1 MGDTIHSRMHGTR
14 ASPART
20 GLIAALDVG
29 SSKVACIIGRAESGG
44 LRVLGAA
51 LHESRGIRAGSVTA
65 LELAE
70 ESIRE
75 AVDAAERHADHR
87 IQDVI
92 ISVQCGQPKSLV
104 ARAEHEI
111 GGALVNDAHLRDLLS
126 EGKRA
131 CREEGYETIQAS
143 PISYAV
149 DQSRG
154 VRDPRGMF
162 CDRLGVNVHAVAVKA
177 GPLQNLRLAVE
188 NCHLSVT
195 RQIFAPYASG
205 LAVLTA
211 DELSLGSILLDMG
224 AGVTSIA
231 VFLDDALVHVD
242 AVPLG
247 GASVTSDIARVLS
260 TPLSA
265 AERMKSLYGSAFGEI
280 EAGAD
285 LIDAPLMG
293 EELGDDCRRVRRSHL
308 TKIIQS
314 RMEEI
319 LAGVDERLRRS
330 GFDVAVG
337 RRMVLT
343 GGGCQLAG
351 TRELAARML
360 NKQVRIA
367 RPQTFPGLAA
377 AVAGPAYATV
387 VGLLIAGANTA
398 PEELAPEAETEMR
411 SPRRGLARLFGGQWF
426 G

>member
-1 MGDTIHSRMHGTR
+1 MGETFHTR
-14 ASPART
+14 VNGARANAART
-20 GLIAALDVG
+20 GIIAALDVG
-29 SSKVACIIGRAESGG
+29 SAKIACIIGRAESGG

-51 LHESRGIRAGSVTA
+51 LHESRGIKSGSVTS

-75 AVDAAERHADHR
+75 AVDAAEKHADTR
-87 IQDVI
+87 IEDVI
-92 ISVQCGQPKSLV
+92 LSVQCGQPKSLV

-111 GGALVNDAHLRDLLS
+111 NGALVNNNHLRELLS
-126 EGKRA
+126 DAKRA
-131 CREEGYETIQAS
+131 CHEDGFETIQAA
-143 PISYAV
+143 PTSYTV

-162 CDRLGVNVHAVAVKA
+162 CDKLGVMVHAVAVKA
-177 GPLQNLRLAVE
+177 GPLQNLKLAVE
-188 NCHLSVT
+188 NCHLNVS
-195 RQIFAPYASG
+195 RQIFAPYASALATLTPDEMALG
-205 LAVLTA
+205 AVL
-211 DELSLGSILLDMG
+211 LDLG

-231 VFLDDALVHVD
+231 VFMEGELVHVD

-247 GASVTSDIARVLS
+247 AANVTSDIARCLS
-260 TPLSA
+260 TPLNA
-265 AERMKSLYGSAFGEI
+265 AERMKSLYGSAMGEI
-280 EAGAD
+280 EGGAD

-293 EELGDDCRRVRRSHL
+293 EEFEDDCRRVRRSQL
-308 TKIIQS
+308 TKIIQA

-319 LAGVDERLRRS
+319 LAAVQERLLRS
-330 GFDVAVG
+330 GYDVAVG

-351 TRELAARML
+351 VRELSARML

-377 AVAGPAYATV
+377 AVAGPAYSTAL
-387 VGLLIAGANTA
+387 GLLIAGANTA
-398 PEELAPEAETEMR
+398 PEDLAPEVEMETQ